1 MLRPPLRCHLLA
13 LAVATAA
20 AAPPS
25 FAQRNIQGV
34 DDEEDEGDAPK
45 KGDDAPA
52 KDDKKSDA
60 KKKADPKKKADDK
73 KVDEKKADDKNA
85 SDDKKVDDT
94 KSDGKKA
101 SETRSEGK
109 KSTPGDVLDETA
121 EEKKKRSAEDEARK
135 KADEAA
141 AAEEAKQAAE
151 RARVAEEKKAN
162 AEKRRVETRD
172 QRLASAKRVRP
183 LTRDEGDYHVAV
195 AVEPGAVQKGALVE
209 VRFDIGKK
217 LDVADPKFGNRQPL
231 KNLAL
236 TATVIEP
243 SGKKDAKRLFAVH
256 SLGAPGQ
263 YGFHMTP
270 PKDGVLQVQLTGD
283 VGDRTLDV
291 SFPLHVGVWP
301 PPDFDDEDKKV
312 QNVDGKGG

>member
-1 MLRPPLRCHLLA
+1 MLRTPLRTHLLA
-13 LAVATAA
+13 LFTASA
-20 AAPPS
+20 LVSVPS
-25 FAQRNIQGV
+25 LAQRNIQGV
-34 DDEEDEGDAPK
+34 DDEED
-45 KGDDAPA
+45 DDGEERTPP
-52 KDDKKSDA
+52 SDVD
-60 KKKADPKKKADDK
+60 KKKADGKKADDKKADGKKKADDK
-73 KVDEKKADDKNA
+73 KADGKKKV
-85 SDDKKVDDT
+85 DDKKVDD
-94 KSDGKKA
+94 KKVDDKKA
-101 SETRSEGK
+101 DEPRKGADRK
-109 KSTPGDVLDETA
+109 ATPGDVLDETP

-151 RARVAEEKKAN
+151 KARLAEEKKAN
-162 AEKRRVETRD
+162 AEKRRAETRD

-183 LTRDEGDYHVAV
+183 LVRDEGGYHVGV
-195 AVEPGAVQKGALVE
+195 AVEPGALEKGALVE
-209 VRFDIGKK
+209 VRFDIGKN

-243 SGKKDAKRLFAVH
+243 SGKKDAKRVYVVH

-270 PKDGVLQVQLTGD
+270 PKDGVLQVQLMGD
-283 VGDRTLDV
+283 VGDRTLDI

-312 QNVDGKGG
+312 QTVDTKGG

>member
-1 MLRPPLRCHLLA
+1 MLRPPLRSHLLA
-13 LAVATAA
+13 IVVATAA
-20 AAPPS
+20 ASVPA

-34 DDEEDEGDAPK
+34 DDEEDEDDGKGKAAGDADK
-45 KGDDAPA
+45 HA
-52 KDDKKSDA
+52 DDKKTDG
-60 KKKADPKKKADDK
+60 KKKADGKKKS
-73 KVDEKKADDKNA
+73 DEKK
-85 SDDKKVDDT
+85 SDEKKSDEK
-94 KSDGKKA
+94 KSDEKKSEGKAVDGKKA
-101 SETRSEGK
+101 
-109 KSTPGDVLDETA
+109 TPADVLDETA
-121 EEKKKRSAEDEARK
+121 DEKKKHAAEDDARK
-135 KADEAA
+135 KAEAAA

-151 RARVAEEKKAN
+151 KARLADEKKAN
-162 AEKRRVETRD
+162 AEKRHAETRD
-172 QRLASAKRVRP
+172 QRLASAKHVRP
-183 LTRDEGDYHVAV
+183 LLREEGDYRVGV

-209 VRFDIGKK
+209 VRFDVGRK
-217 LDVADPKFGNRQPL
+217 LDVADPKFGNREPL

-243 SGKKDAKRLFAVH
+243 NGKKDSKRVYAVH

-301 PPDFDDEDKKV
+301 PPDFDDEDKKL
-312 QNVDGKGG
+312 QNLDAKGG